1 MARVEEAIHTNLRIN
16 FKKNLPG
23 CQFVACCRSYAFPWR
38 MPVGP
43 AAAADGGSEAHGAS
57 ATRRGNVADRIS
69 AGLQARGGHEAVR
82 VARNGAV
89 AGHVEDGAAGT
100 IQVIL
105 VEYTVVVVL

>member
-1 MARVEEAIHTNLRIN
+1 MLRDIVGAHDVERHPEVFRPNRL
-16 FKKNLPG
+16 L
-23 CQFVACCRSYAFPWR
+23 
-38 MPVGP
+38 VGP
-43 AAAADGGSEAHGAS
+43 VASADGRSEAHGVS
-57 ATRRGNVADRIS
+57 ATRRGNVADRLS

-105 VEYTVVVVL
+105 VEYMVVVVL